1 MKRWKNLIWWGGL
14 SVVAST
20 VAVLI
25 LGGLRSNAV
34 GETTKA
40 PSTGKLIV
48 HEWGTFTSFSGSNG
62 AQLDFRPL
70 LAEDLPSFVSTRE
83 RQSGAILLTKGR
95 IRARIRMET
104 PVTYFYTDVERTV
117 RASVQFP
124 KGLLTEFYPPVVEMA
139 PKYNQ
144 YRSGEEPFGNSMLDW
159 GEIRLIPTA
168 KLASGIEDDR
178 TRAWLQH
185 EFEQK
190 VLPTDGYPSNHYYH
204 ARNTDSA
211 LVHIHRPADAEKS
224 QPASNFLEKFL
235 FYRGL
240 GRFDQPLQVNVG
252 EGGRVTLKNAGQHP
266 IRSLF
271 RVTVADKKIS
281 YSEMD
286 ALAAGASAEFPTT
299 SKSIELTELQERIVQ
314 ALVAEQLYPR
324 EATAMVNT
332 WADSWFAEE
341 GTRIFYMVPR
351 ETTDKVLP
359 LTISPA
365 PDETVRVLVGRVEVL
380 EPSVERELM
389 EVVKTNIT
397 TRAKWLKDH
406 QDVDARQI
414 PPLPIPPE
422 FVKLG
427 RLAEPA
433 LARIREIA
441 KDDAVSQEA
450 SYLLRECQDAVNKQ
464 AE

>member
-1 MKRWKNLIWWGGL
+1 MKRWKKLIWWGGL

-20 VAVLI
+20 MAVVFF
-25 LGGLRSNAV
+25 GGLRSNAV
-34 GETTKA
+34 GDTTRPA
-40 PSTGKLIV
+40 PQGKLIV

-62 AQLDFRPL
+62 IQLDFRPL
-70 LAEDLPSFVSTRE
+70 LADDLPWFVSTRE
-83 RQSGAILLTKGR
+83 TQSGAILLTKGR

-117 RASVQFP
+117 QASVQFP

-139 PKYNQ
+139 PKYNPAKE
-144 YRSGEEPFGNSMLDW
+144 GNEPFGNSKLDW
-159 GEIRLIPTA
+159 GQIRLIPTE
-168 KLASGIEDDR
+168 KLASAVEDDQ
-178 TRAWLQH
+178 THAWLQQ

-190 VLPTDGYPSNHYYH
+190 VLPTDGNSTNHYYH

-211 LVHIHRPADAEKS
+211 LVHVHRPANPAKS
-224 QPASNFLEKFL
+224 KAAINYVEKFL

-252 EGGRVTLKNAGQHP
+252 DDGRVMLTNAGQYP

-271 RVTVADKKIS
+271 RVIVADKKIS
-281 YSEMD
+281 YSQMD
-286 ALAAGASAEFPTT
+286 ALAAGASAEFSSPSTPVGL
-299 SKSIELTELQERIVQ
+299 SELQDRIVQ

-324 EATAMVNT
+324 EATAMVDT

-351 ETTDKVLP
+351 ETTDSVLP

-389 EVVKTNIT
+389 EVVRTNIAA
-397 TRAKWLKDH
+397 RAKWLKEH
-406 QDVDARQI
+406 RNVDVKLI

-433 LARIREIA
+433 LARIQEIA

-450 SYLLRECQDAVNKQ
+450 SYLLRECQDALSKQ
-464 AE
+464 TE